1 MSVLSVDLHDQPAE
15 EAALAAALQNVA
27 ACDYL
32 VAYVR
37 EVDFWSPDKQTVFRA
52 IAQLRGDGKPV
63 DATTVKSTIRAN
75 GAKAEDVRRLGDLV
89 GHLDDVTVVA
99 ASAKMYVNA
108 ILAATVRRKV
118 ALEAQAVLD
127 EAGAGDDGDADG
139 LSPLGDDATAQPE
152 PVPTQ
157 PPPIAASNDILNAVA
172 TALHRRGVAGEDRFV
187 KVTYLCL
194 TSRVLNRPV
203 SLAAKGPS
211 SAGKSFVVQEVIEF
225 FPPSAYYAL
234 SSMSEHA
241 LAYSVEPLSHRFLV
255 LYEQA
260 GLESDFASYLM
271 RSLLSEGCVRYE
283 TVEAIKGK
291 GMVPRLIVREGP
303 TGLVVTTTAV
313 NLHPENETRLLSVS
327 ANDTRQQTAAV
338 IRILAADEDNADDGE
353 DLSEWRSL
361 QTWIAAQDNRVAIPF
376 ALELAEL
383 VPPVAVRLRRDFA
396 TVLNMVKAH
405 AILHQQTRA
414 RDDAGRIVATVADYG
429 IVRELIADLIADEVG
444 ATVPSTVVETVAA
457 VEALLVSKNA
467 AVSYL
472 QLGDRL
478 RLDKSTAMRRAKV
491 AISRGYLKNLED
503 HRGRAARLVIGEPL
517 PGEVT
522 ILPTVETLSGC
533 TVARLPEGESRNR
546 RPQPRRGRGG

>member
-1 MSVLSVDLHDQPAE
+1 VSPSFEDE
-15 EAALAAALQNVA
+15 LAAFADVDDDMPMVA
-27 ACDYL
+27 DTPT
-32 VAYVR
+32 
-37 EVDFWSPDKQTVFRA
+37 DS
-52 IAQLRGDGKPV
+52 
-63 DATTVKSTIRAN
+63 
-75 GAKAEDVRRLGDLV
+75 
-89 GHLDDVTVVA
+89 
-99 ASAKMYVNA
+99 
-108 ILAATVRRKV
+108 
-118 ALEAQAVLD
+118 
-127 EAGAGDDGDADG
+127 ADG
-139 LSPLGDDATAQPE
+139 LSPLSDDATAQPE

-187 KVTYLCL
+187 KVAYLCL
-194 TSRVLNRPV
+194 TSRVLKRPV

-211 SAGKSFVVQEVIEF
+211 AAGKSFVVQEVIEF

-260 GLESDFASYLM
+260 GLESEFASYLM

-338 IRILAADEDNADDGE
+338 IRILAADEDDGDDSE
-353 DLSEWRSL
+353 DLFEWRSL
-361 QTWIAAQDNRVAIPF
+361 QTWIAAQDNRVTIPF

-396 TVLNMVKAH
+396 TVLNLVKAH

-429 IVRELIADLIADEVG
+429 IVRDLVADLIADEVG
-444 ATVPSTVVETVAA
+444 ATVPVTIVETVAA
-457 VEALLVSKNA
+457 VEALLASKNA
-467 AVSYL
+467 TVSYL

-491 AISRGYLKNLED
+491 AVSRGYLKNLED

-522 ILPTVETLSGC
+522 ILPTVETLTGC
-533 TVARLPEGESRNR
+533 TVARLPEGESPNDVDDDFDDD
-546 RPQPRRGRGG
+546 PDIPF